1 MLHCVNTSEF
11 STCYLRNAVLGKS
24 GASAHRFPHPHASL
38 YVKGRI
44 PQYITVNTDCA
55 RFKQQDYGGAPKGKV
70 SLFLAAENIQSGIC
84 LMMVHDSANHHGAH
98 LHHQHGAEVLGFN
111 QGVFPCVFLIDGTA
125 GCSGRIHCVKDA
137 GNPAVGGTLSIIN
150 VSIPVIV

>member
-84 LMMVHDSANHHGAH
+84 LMMVHDSANHHGA
-98 LHHQHGAEVLGFN
+98 
-111 QGVFPCVFLIDGTA
+111 A
-125 GCSGRIHCVKDA
+125 GSGYQR
-137 GNPAVGGTLSIIN
+137 IN
-150 VSIPVIV
+150 VACPRKTLADALDRFYQAARKRGMAR